1 MKSLY
6 YSVKECEIMRLLRTF
21 TIGIIALIGG
31 LFIGMILY
39 VLMGGETNDPIW
51 ENWMYGPCYVVP
63 FCAFI
68 FGIVKGWRQNDVD
81 L

>member
-1 MKSLY
+1 
-6 YSVKECEIMRLLRTF
+6 MRLLRTL

-31 LFIGMILY
+31 LFVGLVLY
-39 VLMGGETNDPIW
+39 ILMGGETTNPMW
-51 ENWMYGPCYVVP
+51 ENWMYGPCYAIP

-68 FGIVKGWRQNDVD
+68 FGIVKGWRKNDDD